1 MTRDAKTLKGFLKM
15 SIFNKGFVDKLFM
28 YVSRKTGL
36 KYYKETDTNWAYL
49 VNIESDNKDDLTF
62 IKVIFKRNKSIHYVF
77 RIDDETINF
86 KDSASIDADEL
97 IDIIHHDYEKLK
109 KHYIT
114 EKIKNVEKNF
124 NA

>member
-1 MTRDAKTLKGFLKM
+1 M
-15 SIFNKGFVDKLFM
+15 SIFNKDSVDKIFMYDKGFVDKLFM

-49 VNIESDNKDDLTF
+49 INIEADNKDDLTF

-86 KDSASIDADEL
+86 KDSDNIDADEL
-97 IDIIHHDYEKLK
+97 VDIIHHDYEKLK

-114 EKIKNVEKNF
+114 EKIKNVEKIF
-124 NA
+124 NT

>member
-1 MTRDAKTLKGFLKM
+1 M

-86 KDSASIDADEL
+86 KDSVNIDADEL
-97 IDIIHHDYEKLK
+97 VDIIHHDYEKLK

-114 EKIKNVEKNF
+114 EKIKNVEKIF